1 MIRQGRSFG
10 ILAILAAISILAFSG
25 EGIVHAGS
33 PHAPILIT
41 SDEGFTSDSG
51 VVSGSGTS
59 DNPYLI
65 SGWDIGPGNWGNQPA
80 LNYGIMIANTTA
92 HFTISGV
99 SVFCNCLD
107 GIVLFQI
114 ENGLVQD
121 SQISV
126 PEVGM
131 KVDTSI
137 NFQITGNH
145 IESGDS
151 TVMSFYNSDNFDA
164 SYNSLQG
171 GAFAIKGSYV
181 SDASIVGNTGG
192 AEDGIALD
200 NTSRLLISENSLV
213 GHVSISV
220 QSCGDL
226 TIDSN
231 TATAY
236 DEGIALSDCSNVLVS
251 NNSASNIP
259 NGQGIFV
266 AESTSVQITSNSV
279 SNDAT
284 GIGLDNSATGNSV
297 TSNSITNNQCGIA
310 TGRNGLDQNYIADN
324 TFQDNAR
331 DICNP

>member
-1 MIRQGRSFG
+1 MGHRSWQ
-10 ILAILAAISILAFSG
+10 LG
-25 EGIVHAGS
+25 E
-33 PHAPILIT
+33 PT
-41 SDEGFTSDSG
+41 R
-51 VVSGSGTS
+51 
-59 DNPYLI
+59 
-65 SGWDIGPGNWGNQPA
+65 

-114 ENGLVQD
+114 ENGLLQD

-131 KVDTSI
+131 KVDTSN

-164 SYNSLQG
+164 SYNILQG

-200 NTSRLLISENSLV
+200 NTSGLLISENSLV

-226 TIDSN
+226 TVDSN

-236 DEGIALSDCSNVLVS
+236 DEGIGLSDCSNVLV
-251 NNSASNIP
+251 
-259 NGQGIFV
+259 
-266 AESTSVQITSNSV
+266 
-279 SNDAT
+279 
-284 GIGLDNSATGNSV
+284 
-297 TSNSITNNQCGIA
+297 
-310 TGRNGLDQNYIADN
+310 
-324 TFQDNAR
+324 
-331 DICNP
+331 